1 MEDRIYDS
9 ELRVLEFLWQGGT
22 LSAREIAARAAEEGK
37 SVGEICPFWRT

>member
-22 LSAREIAARAAEEGK
+22 LSAREIAARAAE
-37 SVGEICPFWRT
+37 